1 MRRLF
6 PCVGTTI
13 LFESLGGQV
22 DKVTHLPELRFALG
36 EPDVDTASVDS
47 AAFMLEE
54 ESYFVRRVGSDGFKI
69 STPSTIYHDRSNC
82 TQCGSRIR
90 LPRRSNAE
98 VSGYLCQLPES
109 KRRAEIV
116 EQLLFWTCIN

>member
-54 ESYFVRRVGSDGFKI
+54 KSYFVRRAHHGRDDQGN
-69 STPSTIYHDRSNC
+69 P
-82 TQCGSRIR
+82 
-90 LPRRSNAE
+90 
-98 VSGYLCQLPES
+98 
-109 KRRAEIV
+109 
-116 EQLLFWTCIN
+116 